1 MLVAQTRGPG
11 AGGNTWTLVIAANA
25 AELTKD
31 MRGLVAPANWNAIE
45 GRAAAFRPRG
55 GVVNLT
61 GAPDSYFI
69 VTQPLTPGNLRLVA
83 AGWFSSNIDYFALA
97 FAFGAVLLGA
107 LTTWTVR
114 VHGARR

>member
-1 MLVAQTRGPG
+1 
-11 AGGNTWTLVIAANA
+11 
-25 AELTKD
+25 
-31 MRGLVAPANWNAIE
+31 MRGLVAPANWNAVE
-45 GRAAAFRPRG
+45 GRAAAFKPRG

-97 FAFGAVLLGA
+97 FALGAIVLGA

-114 VHGARR
+114 VHGARH